1 MTPHGGVFRAGHPA
15 RGQPRRWLALA
26 VLCVSLLIVTLDN
39 TVLNV
44 VLPTLVRDLH
54 ATTSQLQWIVDA
66 YVMVFAGLLL
76 VAGSAAD
83 RLGRK
88 RTFLAGLAAFAAGS
102 IWAAFSGSV
111 GMLIAARASMGI
123 GAALIMPSTLS
134 IITDTFRDGGER
146 QRAIGLWAGTS
157 GVGIALGPIIGGLLL
172 AHFWW
177 GSVFLI
183 NVPIAALGAVCAI
196 PLVPNSANP
205 AAAPP
210 DVIGGLLSIAGL
222 GLVLWALI
230 EAPVHGWSSALVIGT
245 GLGGL
250 AVLAVFAVHERTS
263 RHPMLNLDFFRRRQ
277 FSAAVASV
285 GLVTFGLFGALFVLT
300 QFMQFDLGYSPL
312 QAGLRV
318 LPAAGAIAV
327 VAPLSALLVRVAGTK
342 LTTAAG
348 MLIVAAGLWQ
358 ISGATVASTYTGTLP
373 GMILLGIGAGLVIP
387 SGTAS
392 VMGSLPRAH
401 TGVGSATNGAF
412 LQVGGALGVAV
423 LGSLLVTRY
432 QDHLT
437 TALASYHVPQAAMTM
452 ILGGLG
458 GALAVAAHLGGTL
471 GAALANLARSAFV
484 SGMDLAMITGA
495 AVALGGCLLALA
507 LLPARPATS
516 GDRPRGGQGQASGHG
531 ELRKGG

>member
-1 MTPHGGVFRAGHPA
+1 
-15 RGQPRRWLALA
+15 
-26 VLCVSLLIVTLDN
+26 
-39 TVLNV
+39 
-44 VLPTLVRDLH
+44 
-54 ATTSQLQWIVDA
+54 
-66 YVMVFAGLLL
+66 
-76 VAGSAAD
+76 
-83 RLGRK
+83 
-88 RTFLAGLAAFAAGS
+88 
-102 IWAAFSGSV
+102 
-111 GMLIAARASMGI
+111 
-123 GAALIMPSTLS
+123 
-134 IITDTFRDGGER
+134 
-146 QRAIGLWAGTS
+146 
-157 GVGIALGPIIGGLLL
+157 
-172 AHFWW
+172 
-177 GSVFLI
+177 
-183 NVPIAALGAVCAI
+183 
-196 PLVPNSANP
+196 
-205 AAAPP
+205 
-210 DVIGGLLSIAGL
+210 
-222 GLVLWALI
+222 
-230 EAPVHGWSSALVIGT
+230 
-245 GLGGL
+245 
-250 AVLAVFAVHERTS
+250 
-263 RHPMLNLDFFRRRQ
+263 MLNLDFFRRRQ

-285 GLVTFGLFGALFVLT
+285 GLVAFGLFGALFVLT
-300 QFMQFDLGYSPL
+300 QFMQFDLGYTPL

-327 VAPLSALLVRVAGTK
+327 IAPLSALLVRVAGTK

-358 ISGATVASTYTGTLP
+358 ISGATVASTYTGMLP

-437 TALASYHVPQAAMTM
+437 TALAPYHIPQAAMTM

-471 GAALANLARSAFV
+471 GAALTNLARSAFV

-507 LLPARPATS
+507 VLPARPAMG
-516 GDRPRGGQGQASGHG
+516 GDRPRGGQGHASGHG
-531 ELRKGG
+531 ELRKGS